1 MSITVKDV
9 EHIANLSRLVLSE
22 EQKVNMADTL
32 GKILNFA
39 NELQELDVTDVLPT
53 THSMPLKNV
62 MREDVSRTW
71 LTQEEALSHAPDQEN
86 GQFKVPAVMEG

>member
-9 EHIANLSRLVLSE
+9 EHIANLSRLILSD
-22 EQKVNMADTL
+22 EQKVKMADSL

-39 NELQELDVTDVLPT
+39 NELQELDVENVAPT

-62 MREDVSRTW
+62 LREDEASTW
-71 LTQEEALSHAPDQEN
+71 LTQHEALSHAPDQES